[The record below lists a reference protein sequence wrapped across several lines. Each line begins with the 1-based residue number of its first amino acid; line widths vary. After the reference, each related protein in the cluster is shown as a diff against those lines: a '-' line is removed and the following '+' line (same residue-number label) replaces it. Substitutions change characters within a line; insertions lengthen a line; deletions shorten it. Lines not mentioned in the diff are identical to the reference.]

1 MIEEI
6 LIETEIYGDTIET
19 ESDSLIGTPGID
31 GATFIPSVSE
41 DGIISWTNDK
51 DLENPTPVNIKGE
64 QGEQGAMGPQGPV
77 GPQGEQ
83 GPKGEKG
90 DQGEQGIQ
98 GEPGVGYVLTEADK
112 KEIAGMIEVSGDV
125 DDLINYYTK
134 TEVDDK
140 IEQIELT
147 PGPQGPKG
155 DKGEKGEDAYI
166 KITDNIRKLD
176 ITTLDTGLYLFL
188 GASEYAAA
196 DLYYGEIYSGLIL
209 NRGTY
214 LMIRKTGSYYTGY
227 VFEPTNNIFLFSI
240 NSNMT
245 EFKIEEYATKDDIPK
260 QTSELINDSGYVT
273 DTDYASS
280 DNVGLVKTELYY
292 GLHTSSRNGTLYCEP
307 FSYDEYAN
315 DKDDNCFVGKGTL
328 ENVLEAKDYASK
340 GYVDE
345 QISNI
350 EASGGTGGS
359 DYELPIASAT
369 TLGGIKVGANLTID
383 EDGTLNAVGSGTGGE
398 VLPIGTM
405 IPFGSQ
411 NNIPVNWRICDG
423 SEISRTAYSKLFNVI
438 GTTYG
443 EGDGE
448 TTFNLPDKRG
458 RVSVGLDL
466 DQEEFNEIGKKGGK
480 KEVAL
485 TVDEMPIHSHEFTRS
500 RLYFA
505 ETAGPNALGATSNAS
520 NSAQTRTLE
529 TGGNKAHD
537 NIQPYEVDVWIIKVS
552 NVVGVLENENANVID
567 NLTSTSTTDVLS
579 ANMGREISE
588 RLQTLENANK
598 SSNIY
603 SSEDVVVGKWYNGK
617 PIYRRLCVATKDPA
631 NNLHI
636 NLGDT
641 SDFDNYWINNGASHL
656 SANGGKFSKPINVYE
671 SASVYIRT
679 EVNVS
684 NGSGDIFV
692 TGSNSVYYS
701 GTIYVVFEHTK
712 IND

>member
-1 MIEEI
+1 MDKITFINGQAPFLNEQNLNQLQTNVENAIEEAK
-6 LIETEIYGDTIET
+6 E
-19 ESDSLIGTPGID
+19 GIKQEFP
-31 GATFIPSVSE
+31 TKVSE
-41 DGIISWTNDK
+41 LENDK
-51 DLENPTPVNIKGE
+51 NFIENNQPFIRMSGRVHAYNNFDSNTNRIDISAENIQGAEPGGSRGTLYINRISDKDVRILENGTGTLYYKGKE
-64 QGEQGAMGPQGPV
+64 V
-77 GPQGEQ
+77 
-83 GPKGEKG
+83 
-90 DQGEQGIQ
+90 
-98 GEPGVGYVLTEADK
+98 ADK
-112 KEIAGMIEVSGDV
+112 EYVDEKISDIEVDIE
-125 DDLINYYTK
+125 DIDL
-134 TEVDDK
+134 
-140 IEQIELT
+140 
-147 PGPQGPKG
+147 
-155 DKGEKGEDAYI
+155 
-166 KITDNIRKLD
+166 TD
-176 ITTLDTGLYLFL
+176 
-188 GASEYAAA
+188 
-196 DLYYGEIYSGLIL
+196 
-209 NRGTY
+209 
-214 LMIRKTGSYYTGY
+214 
-227 VFEPTNNIFLFSI
+227 
-240 NSNMT
+240 
-245 EFKIEEYATKDDIPK
+245 YATK
-260 QTSELINDSGYVT
+260 E
-273 DTDYASS
+273 
-280 DNVGLVKTELYY
+280 
-292 GLHTSSRNGTLYCEP
+292 
-307 FSYDEYAN
+307 
-315 DKDDNCFVGKGTL
+315 
-328 ENVLEAKDYASK
+328 
-340 GYVDE
+340 YVDE

-350 EASGGTGGS
+350 ETGGGIT
-359 DYELPIASAT
+359 ELPIASAT

-383 EDGTLNAVGSGTGGE
+383 AEGVLSATGGSGENTGETIGE

-405 IPFGSQ
+405 VPYASA
-411 NNIPVNWRICDG
+411 NNVPPNWRICDG
-423 SEISRTAYSKLFNVI
+423 SEVSRTTYSKLFNVI
-438 GTTYG
+438 GTSYG

-448 TTFNLPDKRG
+448 TTFNLPNKRG

-480 KEVAL
+480 KKVVL
-485 TVDEMPIHSHEFTRS
+485 TIDEMPIHSHEFTRS

-505 ETAGPNALGATSNAS
+505 EEAGPNALGATSNAS
-520 NSAQTRTLE
+520 NSAQTRTLNE
-529 TGGNKAHD
+529 GGNKAHD

-631 NNLHI
+631 NNLNI
-636 NLGDT
+636 DLGDT

-684 NGSGDIFV
+684 NGSGNIFV